1 MRASQWQASHVVQYV
16 LDTLL
21 AATTALGTLMA
32 AVATS
37 TLLMFAFNE
46 WGVVRVAQGVR
57 RHVL

>member
-21 AATTALGTLMA
+21 AATTAL
-32 AVATS
+32 ATS

-46 WGVVRVAQGVR
+46 WGVV
-57 RHVL
+57 